1 MKKKEG
7 KTPDI
12 LTAEEIEE
20 FRRTLLTKR
29 REILGSV
36 SSMENE
42 TLHRE
47 RSELSN
53 MPIHMAD
60 AGTDNFEIENTIGLM
75 DSEKK
80 ILQDIYDALNRI
92 EEGTFGICENNGE
105 RIPKKRL
112 EAIPWTRY
120 CLACASKIEK
130 RSSTAETE

>member
-1 MKKKEG
+1 MKKKED
-7 KTPDI
+7 KKPKA

-20 FRRTLLTKR
+20 FKNILLAKR
-29 REILGSV
+29 REILGNV
-36 SSMENE
+36 SSMEND
-42 TLHRE
+42 TLHHE

-92 EEGTFGICENNGE
+92 DEGTFGVCENNSE
-105 RIPKKRL
+105 PIPKKRL

-120 CLACASKIEK
+120 CLACASKLEK
-130 RSSTAETE
+130 H

>member
-7 KTPDI
+7 KKPKA

-20 FRRTLLTKR
+20 FKNILLAKR

-36 SSMENE
+36 SSMEND
-42 TLHRE
+42 TLHKE

-105 RIPKKRL
+105 PIPKKRL

-120 CLACASKIEK
+120 CLACASKMEK
-130 RSSTAETE
+130 R

>member
-7 KTPDI
+7 KKPKA

-20 FRRTLLTKR
+20 FKNILLAKR

-36 SSMENE
+36 SSMEND
-42 TLHRE
+42 TLHKE

-105 RIPKKRL
+105 PIPKKRL

-120 CLACASKIEK
+120 CLACASKLEK
-130 RSSTAETE
+130 H